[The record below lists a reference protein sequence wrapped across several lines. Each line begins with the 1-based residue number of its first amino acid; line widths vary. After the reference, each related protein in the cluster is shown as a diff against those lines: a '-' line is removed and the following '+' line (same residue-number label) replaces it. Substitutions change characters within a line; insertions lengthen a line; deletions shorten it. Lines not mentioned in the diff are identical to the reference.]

1 MQAGHQIAGAV
12 KGQDVVKGQDME
24 ATARSPRGWRGSPEL
39 WLEAGYAAFISGG
52 VEAVRVMP
60 LAERLGLSRS
70 SFYHHFQDREA
81 LLAALV
87 ARWQGQNTANLLA
100 RTQAYA
106 ETVCEAMLNVFDCW
120 LTPALF
126 DSALEF
132 AIRMWAQSAPDL
144 TRLLAEEDAQRLEGL
159 RAMLLRHGFDATG
172 ADTRARAVY
181 LTQIGYIVLRSDEPT
196 ELRLSRIAAYV
207 ETFTGR
213 TPSTAEM
220 ERFYSRHQNTTR
232 KYLRI

>member
-1 MQAGHQIAGAV
+1 
-12 KGQDVVKGQDME
+12 ME
-24 ATARSPRGWRGSPEL
+24 ATAKSARGWRGSPDL
-39 WLEAGYAAFISGG
+39 WLAAAYEALINGG

-60 LAERLGLSRS
+60 LAARLGLSRS

-87 ARWQGQNTANLLA
+87 ARWQHQNTANLLA

-106 ETVCEAMLNVFDCW
+106 ETASEAMLNVFDCW

-132 AIRMWAQSAPDL
+132 AIRMWALSAPDL
-144 TRLLAEEDAQRLEGL
+144 TRLLADEDAQRLAGL
-159 RAMLLRHGFDATG
+159 RAMLLRHGFDETR
-172 ADTRARAVY
+172 ADTRARAAY

-196 ELRLSRIAAYV
+196 GLRLSRIAAYV
-207 ETFTGR
+207 ETFTGQ
-213 TPSTAEM
+213 TPSHAEM
-220 ERFYSRHQNTTR
+220 ERFLSRHRGTMC
-232 KYLRI
+232 KSDPI